1 MRGSKCDIPLYHTI
15 LILKRELSMVEEK
28 GISIGEPIIDQMEG
42 IQVLI
47 VIPQIFINHWRENYM
62 KKENKIKFNQYI
74 IIKQSQ
80 IIIGTRYAYQRGF
93 SALIVSLFI
102 VPKLAVSNGL
112 SFEGSMY
119 IFNVLSPTPV

>member
-1 MRGSKCDIPLYHTI
+1 
-15 LILKRELSMVEEK
+15 MVEEK

-47 VIPQIFINHWRENYM
+47 VIPQIFINHWRENYIN
-62 KKENKIKFNQYI
+62 KENKIKFNQYI

-80 IIIGTRYAYQRGF
+80 TIKGTRYAYQRGF

-119 IFNVLSPTPV
+119 IFSVLSPTPV